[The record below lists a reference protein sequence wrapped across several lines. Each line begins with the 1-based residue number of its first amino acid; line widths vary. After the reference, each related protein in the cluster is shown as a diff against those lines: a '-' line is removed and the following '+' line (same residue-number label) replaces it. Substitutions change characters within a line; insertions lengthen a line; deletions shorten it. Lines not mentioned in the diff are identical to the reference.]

1 MTIRTSLIT
10 RHSSII
16 IMPFLLALILIT
28 IGLIVFWLGRRSQVE
43 AGLPIGRVIYSDTS
57 GWRSLEKPLFSQTHR
72 LAGKPDYLVQ
82 QGREIIP
89 VEVKSST
96 APADGPRR
104 SHVLQLAAYCLLVEE
119 TYRQTP
125 KYGIVKY
132 ADRMFAIDYTDAL
145 RSALR
150 DVMAAMRAD
159 VAQSEAHRSHDE
171 AARCRRCGYRQACDE
186 RLA

>member
-1 MTIRTSLIT
+1 
-10 RHSSII
+10 
-16 IMPFLLALILIT
+16 MPFLALLLILI
-28 IGLIVFWLGRRSQVE
+28 GLIAFWLGRRSQVD

-57 GWRSLEKPLFSQTHR
+57 GWRSPEKPLFSQTYR

-89 VEVKSST
+89 IEVKSSN
-96 APADGPRR
+96 APTDGPRR

-119 TYRQTP
+119 TYRHRP

-132 ADRMFAIDYTDAL
+132 ADRMFAVDYTDAL
-145 RSALR
+145 KVTLL
-150 DVMAAMRAD
+150 DVMAAMRED
-159 VAQSEAHRSHDE
+159 VTHDTAHRSHDE
-171 AARCRRCGYRQACDE
+171 AARCAHCGYRHACDE